1 VPTVCIDIDSLRA
14 DHVSAYGYH
23 GETTPNIDRLAE
35 ERPAVVEE
43 LEDAMLR
50 WVERHRMDDPDPLR
64 QVGREGPAGYLAFR
78 DQFDGV

>member
-35 ERPAVVEE
+35 
-43 LEDAMLR
+43 D
-50 WVERHRMDDPDPLR
+50 
-64 QVGREGPAGYLAFR
+64 FR
-78 DQFDGV
+78 GNSRV